1 MTPEADIAAASNLR
15 LERPHSGAKPI
26 FHHSGYSRLMGADEA
41 PAKGT
46 KPSKHRHAVAAA
58 AGYRTLM
65 NRI

>member
-1 MTPEADIAAASNLR
+1 
-15 LERPHSGAKPI
+15 
-26 FHHSGYSRLMGADEA
+26 MGADEA

-46 KPSKHRHAVAAA
+46 KPNTVVVAAA